1 MNTKKIAITVPEDLV
16 MTIDVLSFESGV
28 SRSKFITDILRD
40 QISKDKNDKIKASY
54 DRVFSD
60 NTIAEEQL
68 AMARDFEA
76 SGKEEGQEW

>member
-16 MTIDVLSFESGV
+16 MTIDLLSFESGV
-28 SRSKFITDILRD
+28 SRSKFITDILREK
-40 QISKDKNDKIKASY
+40 ISKDKNDKIKASY

-68 AMARDFEA
+68 AMARDFED

>member
-1 MNTKKIAITVPEDLV
+1 MNTKKIAITVPGDLV
-16 MTIDVLSFESGV
+16 MTIDLLCFESGV
-28 SRSKFITDILRD
+28 SRSKFITDILREK
-40 QISKDKNDKIKASY
+40 ISKDKNDKIKASY

-68 AMARDFEA
+68 AMARDFED

>member
-16 MTIDVLSFESGV
+16 MTIDLLSLEKGV
-28 SRSKFITDILRD
+28 SRSKFITDVLREK
-40 QISKDKNDKIKASY
+40 ISTDKNDEIKASY

-68 AMARDFEA
+68 AMTREFES

>member
-16 MTIDVLSFESGV
+16 MTIDLLSFESGV

-40 QISKDKNDKIKASY
+40 KISKDKNDKIKTSY

-68 AMARDFEA
+68 AMARDFED